1 MMMCP
6 RRSLILPLEEAQPPN
21 QQDHGVFLSA
31 AVSVRVS
38 GIDARGILC
47 LVMSRVQCRV
57 GQIRITDAPLLAT
70 SVQ

>member
-1 MMMCP
+1 MMMRP
-6 RRSLILPLEEAQPPN
+6 RRSLILP
-21 QQDHGVFLSA
+21 V
-31 AVSVRVS
+31 AVSGRVS

-57 GQIRITDAPLLAT
+57 GQIRVTDEPLLAT